1 MTGTPAPYVVI
12 LAADL
17 AAALTVP
24 LSVSR
29 PMSPNENCGSI
40 CIATTGSIA
49 GWSDQ
54 WATCIG
60 AAATLCTQLGKE
72 CLMNKMA
79 PALPVFQRSFS
90 VALAS
95 GPAAAAEA
103 RRHVRE
109 AIETWGLSADP
120 YVAALLTSEL
130 VTNAIRHASAPVKLF
145 VTCSCGQ
152 LRVYV
157 HDGSRQWAVP
167 MTAPAEAEDGRG
179 LMLVASM
186 ATHWGCYRTSA
197 GKAVYFT
204 LAADTG

>member
-1 MTGTPAPYVVI
+1 
-12 LAADL
+12 
-17 AAALTVP
+17 
-24 LSVSR
+24 
-29 PMSPNENCGSI
+29 MSPNENCGSI
-40 CIATTGSIA
+40 CIATTGSIT

-54 WATCIG
+54 WAARIG
-60 AAATLCTQLGKE
+60 VAATLCPRLVKD

-79 PALPVFQRSFS
+79 PARPAIQRSLS
-90 VALAS
+90 VGLAP
-95 GPAAAAEA
+95 GPAAAAAA

-130 VTNAIRHASAPVKLF
+130 VTNAIRHASPPVKLF
-145 VTCSCGQ
+145 VTCSCDQ
-152 LRVYV
+152 IRVYV
-157 HDGSRQWAVP
+157 HDGSREWAVP
-167 MTAPAEAEDGRG
+167 TVAPAEAEDGRG

-204 LAADTG
+204 LAADTDPALA